1 MYVIKSVF
9 WAFARGAGT
18 LASATEGLPL
28 RSLACQLQ
36 RLGKCISTLQTAACY
51 ADVYRLSVLGI
62 HDPATC
68 RSTQGVEGHEV
79 PLPGVLSHL
88 EGQSQRL
95 VVWDVRGGEHS
106 SFGQLLLLGRAAHCV
121 RLLERSAAGV
131 GGGGIDGAALLDL
144 QGALQLM
151 AALCGQQP
159 SLVTDLMSL
168 KVRGGW
174 QDAAEAPELFGMVA
188 GLPSGC
194 LAVEGAILYAHST
207 QVLLP
212 YQHLNLLR
220 HSCCTACFGRHLGR
234 TLPSGSGDF
243 ALPGS

>member
-1 MYVIKSVF
+1 MSDSIKHR
-9 WAFARGAGT
+9 AEGRGQ
-18 LASATEGLPL
+18 GL
-28 RSLACQLQ
+28 CQGCRLQ
-36 RLGKCISTLQTAACY
+36 RLGKCISTPPTAGRDA
-51 ADVYRLSVLGI
+51 AVYRLSVLGA
-62 HDPATC
+62 HNPASC

-131 GGGGIDGAALLDL
+131 GGAGIDGGALRDL

-159 SLVTDLMSL
+159 SLVADLMSL
-168 KVRGGW
+168 KVRRGW
-174 QDAAEAPELFGMVA
+174 LDAVVA
-188 GLPSGC
+188 GVSW
-194 LAVEGAILYAHST
+194 
-207 QVLLP
+207 
-212 YQHLNLLR
+212 
-220 HSCCTACFGRHLGR
+220 GRGR
-234 TLPSGSGDF
+234 V
-243 ALPGS
+243 AQQLPGC